1 MSTLIN
7 LDHKITYN
15 EIDLFNKFSVINIE
29 DQGQFRNIIYK
40 YDLISIFGLNDF
52 LEEVINEKISILYDK
67 MIQNKDIE
75 RLTYKLS
82 KTHNN
87 SDDTEIGFMLLF
99 SYDNLYLF
107 YECIREFLQTT
118 NISIENIEALERN
131 IY

>member
-1 MSTLIN
+1 MDTFIK

-15 EIDLFNKFSVINIE
+15 EIDLFNKFSLIKIGE
-29 DQGQFRNIIYK
+29 QEQFRNIIYK
-40 YDLISIFGLNDF
+40 YDLICIFGLTDF
-52 LEEVINEKISILYDK
+52 LEDIINEKISILYDK

-75 RLTYKLS
+75 RLTYKLA

-99 SYDNLYLF
+99 SYDNLHLF
-107 YECIREFLQTT
+107 YECIRDFLQTT
-118 NISIENIEALERN
+118 KISIENIEALEKN

>member
-1 MSTLIN
+1 MNTLIN

-15 EIDLFNKFSVINIE
+15 EINLFDKFSVINIE
-29 DQGQFRNIIYK
+29 DQEQFRNIIYK